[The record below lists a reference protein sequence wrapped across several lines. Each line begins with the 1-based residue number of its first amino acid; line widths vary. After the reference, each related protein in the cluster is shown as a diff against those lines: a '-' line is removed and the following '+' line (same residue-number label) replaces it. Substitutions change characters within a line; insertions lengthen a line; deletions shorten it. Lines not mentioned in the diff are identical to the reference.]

1 MQASDTMSPSTVDK
15 DGLARYWSCGG
26 RLLDLSR
33 PLIMGILNV
42 TPDSFSDGGRHDG
55 KARALDWAQQMVED
69 GADIID
75 IGGESTR
82 PGAGA
87 VSADEELRRVMPV
100 LEVLCEQG
108 HLVSVDTSQPEV
120 MRRALQAGAAILN
133 DVRAFEVPG
142 ALEVVAAST
151 AGLVIMHGAAEAGLA
166 GCDKGARAAGEADVV
181 VRVEAYLRRREAALL
196 AAGVDSARI
205 CWDAGF
211 GFGKNVEENF
221 AVLAA
226 TRRYAALG
234 RPCLMGLS
242 RKSSLGAVTG
252 IKEPRER
259 VAASVAGALLAAER
273 GARILRVHDVRETRD
288 ALAVWSAVRSAE
300 GG

>member
-1 MQASDTMSPSTVDK
+1 MQASDAKFSGTVDNK
-15 DGLARYWSCGG
+15 GSARVWSCGG

-33 PLIMGILNV
+33 PLIMGIVNA
-42 TPDSFSDGGRHDG
+42 TPDSFSDGGAHNDVE
-55 KARALDWAQQMVED
+55 RAVAWGRKLAAD
-69 GADIID
+69 GADILD
-75 IGGESTR
+75 VGGESTR
-82 PGAGA
+82 PGAEE
-87 VSADEELRRVMPV
+87 VSVDEEIARVVPV
-100 LEVLCEQG
+100 IRALAAEGFVL
-108 HLVSVDTSQPEV
+108 SVDTSKPEV

-142 ALEVVAAST
+142 ALEVAAAST

-166 GCDKGARAAGEADVV
+166 GCAKGARAAGEADVV